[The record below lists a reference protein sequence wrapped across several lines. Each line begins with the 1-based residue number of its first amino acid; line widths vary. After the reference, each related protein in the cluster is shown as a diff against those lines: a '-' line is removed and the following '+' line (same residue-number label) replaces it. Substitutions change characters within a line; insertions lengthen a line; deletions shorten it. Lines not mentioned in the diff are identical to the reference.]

1 MEVIIMIEY
10 TTKNSGL
17 ANYTLTLK
25 TNNLILLTIVESEI
39 KKAKSKEEGSE
50 YTSEVQESIK
60 SIPQKDEKKTITI
73 SIEMS

>member
-1 MEVIIMIEY
+1 MIEY

-50 YTSEVQESIK
+50 YTPQVQDNIK
-60 SIPQKDEKKTITI
+60 LLSRKDEKKTITI